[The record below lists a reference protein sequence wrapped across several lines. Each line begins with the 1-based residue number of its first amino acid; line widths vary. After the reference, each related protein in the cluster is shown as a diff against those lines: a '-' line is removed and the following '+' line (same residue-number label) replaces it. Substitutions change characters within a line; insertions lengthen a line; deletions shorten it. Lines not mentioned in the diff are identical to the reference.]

1 MIVIMR
7 SNAPQSSL
15 DRVIATIRQNH
26 LRPHVSEGA
35 KRVIIG
41 IIGDD
46 RQINAQVLECLP
58 DVEAVVPVLT
68 PFKLASREFHPEPL
82 LIRLGD
88 DVVIGGN
95 ELTIM
100 AGPCAVESR
109 EILDTT
115 AEAVH
120 QAGASILRGG
130 VFKPRTSPYSFQGLG
145 EQALDW
151 LAAVGKSHHMPI
163 ITEVMAPDQ
172 VRKVAEKADILQIGA
187 RNMQNFN
194 LLEAVGETR
203 RPILLKRGPSATL
216 DEWLLAAEYI
226 LARGNEQVML
236 CERGLRS
243 FDRKYTRN
251 VLDVSAVPVLKSLTH
266 LPVIVDPSHA
276 VGKWEWIT
284 AVSRA
289 AIAAGADGLIVEVH
303 PQPEI
308 ALSDGRQSLLP
319 KRFESLMVEVERI
332 ARAVGR
338 SVRVDR
344 HQMIPEYV
352 PAEVLP

>member
-7 SNAPQSSL
+7 AGAPPASL
-15 DRVIATIRQNH
+15 DKVINTIRQFQ
-26 LRPHVSEGA
+26 LTPHVSEGA
-35 KRVIIG
+35 ERTIIG
-41 IIGDD
+41 IVGDD
-46 RQINAQVLECLP
+46 RQMDTQSLECLP
-58 DVEAVVPVLT
+58 DVAAVVPVLT

-82 LIRLGD
+82 LITLSGVR
-88 DVVIGGN
+88 IGGN

-109 EILDTT
+109 EILETT
-115 AEAVH
+115 AQAV
-120 QAGASILRGG
+120 QAAGAQILRGG

-151 LAAVGKSHHMPI
+151 LSAVGQTHHMPI
-163 ITEVMAPDQ
+163 VTEVMSPEQ
-172 VRKVAEKADILQIGA
+172 VSLVAGKADILQIGA

-194 LLEAVGETR
+194 LLAAVGETR
-203 RPILLKRGPSATL
+203 RPVLLKRGPAATV

-303 PQPEI
+303 PQPEV

-319 KRFESLMVEVERI
+319 KRFETLMGDVGRI

-338 SVRVDR
+338 SLRSTQPQAASTGEMAGVK
-344 HQMIPEYV
+344 IS
-352 PAEVLP
+352 

>member
-1 MIVIMR
+1 MIVIMQ
-7 SNAPQSSL
+7 SDAPQASL
-15 DRVIATIRQNH
+15 DRVINTIHQLH
-26 LRPHVSEGA
+26 LTPHVSEGA
-35 KRVIIG
+35 ERTIIG

-46 RQINAQVLECLP
+46 RKINVQSLECLP
-58 DVEAVVPVLT
+58 DVAAVVPVLT

-82 LIRLGD
+82 IIKLN
-88 DVVIGGN
+88 DVQIGGT

-109 EILDTT
+109 EILETT
-115 AEAVH
+115 ARAV
-120 QAGASILRGG
+120 QAAGASILRGG

-151 LAAVGKSHHMPI
+151 LSAVGKMHQMPI
-163 ITEVMAPDQ
+163 VTEVMSPEQ
-172 VRKVAEKADILQIGA
+172 VSMVAEKADILQIGA

-203 RPILLKRGPSATL
+203 RPVLLKRGPSATL

-276 VGKWEWIT
+276 VGKWEWVT

-303 PQPEI
+303 PHPEV
-308 ALSDGRQSLLP
+308 ALSDGRQSLVP
-319 KRFESLMVEVERI
+319 SRFESLVGDVDRI

-338 SVRVDR
+338 STRSV
-344 HQMIPEYV
+344 QSQATV
-352 PAEVLP
+352 PAILTGVLP